1 MLVEDVMSTSL
12 KTVNPDTPMAEVVS
26 MMCLYRL
33 SGIPV
38 VEDDNKLVGFISER
52 DVLDPMFPKMEDMMD
67 SMATIDMTAALDKY
81 SDVVEMTVADLMT
94 KSVISVGP
102 DMEILKAASR
112 MVGNRFRRIPV
123 AVGDRLLGML
133 SLGDVH
139 KSIYLEHVKTRMSKL
154 I

>member
-12 KTVNPDTPMAEVVS
+12 KTVNPDTMMSEVVS

-38 VEDDNKLVGFISER
+38 VEDDNKLVGFISEK
-52 DVLDPMFPKMEDMMD
+52 DVLNPMFPKIEDMMNG
-67 SMATIDMTAALDKY
+67 MATVDMTAALGTY
-81 SDVVEMTVADLMT
+81 CDVVEMKVSSLMT
-94 KSVISVGP
+94 SSVITVSP
-102 DMEILKAASR
+102 DMEILKAAAR

-123 AVGDRLLGML
+123 AVNDRLIGML

-139 KSIYLEHVKTRMSKL
+139 KSIYMERVKKGRC
-154 I
+154 

>member
-12 KTVNPDTPMAEVVS
+12 KTVTPDTPMAQVVS

-52 DVLDPMFPKMEDMMD
+52 DVLGPMFPKIEEMMD
-67 SMATIDMTAALDKY
+67 GMATVNMTSALGKY
-81 SDVVEMTVADLMT
+81 SDVVGMTVADLMT
-94 KSVISVGP
+94 KSVITVSP
-102 DMEILKAASR
+102 DLEILKAAAK
-112 MVGNRFRRIPV
+112 MVGNKFRRIPV
-123 AVGDRLLGML
+123 AVGDRLIGML

-139 KSIYLEHVKTRMSKL
+139 KSIYLEHVKIKMG
-154 I
+154 

>member
-1 MLVEDVMSTSL
+1 
-12 KTVNPDTPMAEVVS
+12 

-38 VEDDNKLVGFISER
+38 VEDNNKLVGFISER

-67 SMATIDMTAALDKY
+67 GMATLDMTAALSKY
-81 SDVVEMTVADLMT
+81 SDVASMTVSDLMT

-102 DMEILKAASR
+102 DMEILKAAAK

-123 AVGDRLLGML
+123 SVGDRLIGML

-139 KSIYLEHVKTRMSKL
+139 KSIYLEHAKKRMGKQS
-154 I
+154 

>member
-12 KTVNPDTPMAEVVS
+12 KTVSPDTMMSEVVS

-38 VEDDNKLVGFISER
+38 VEDDNKLVGFISEK
-52 DVLDPMFPKMEDMMD
+52 DVLNPMFPKIEDMMNG
-67 SMATIDMTAALDKY
+67 MATVDMTAALGTY
-81 SDVVEMTVADLMT
+81 CDVVEMKVSSLMT
-94 KSVISVGP
+94 SSVITVSP
-102 DMEILKAASR
+102 DMQILKAAAR

-123 AVGDRLLGML
+123 AVNDRLIGML

-139 KSIYLEHVKTRMSKL
+139 KSIYMERVKKGRC
-154 I
+154 

>member
-12 KTVNPDTPMAEVVS
+12 KTVNPDTSMAEVVS

-52 DVLDPMFPKMEDMMD
+52 DVLDPMFPKLEDMMD
-67 SMATIDMTAALDKY
+67 GGMAIIDMTAALGKY
-81 SDVVEMTVADLMT
+81 TDVVSMTVSDLMT
-94 KSVISVGP
+94 NSVISVEP
-102 DMEILKAASR
+102 DIEILKAAAK
-112 MVGNRFRRIPV
+112 MVGNKFRRIPV
-123 AVGDRLLGML
+123 AVGDRLIGML

-139 KSIYLEHVKTRMSKL
+139 KSIYLEHVKIKMS
-154 I
+154 

>member
-38 VEDDNKLVGFISER
+38 VEDNNKLVGFISER
-52 DVLDPMFPKMEDMMD
+52 DVLDPMFPKMEDMMNG
-67 SMATIDMTAALDKY
+67 MATVDMTAALGKY
-81 SDVVEMTVADLMT
+81 SGVVGMKVSDLMT
-94 KSVISVGP
+94 KTVISVDP
-102 DMEILKAASR
+102 DLEILKAAAK
-112 MVGNRFRRIPV
+112 MVGNKFRRIPV
-123 AVGDRLLGML
+123 AVGDRLIGML

-139 KSIYLEHVKTRMSKL
+139 KSIYLEHVKLKMG
-154 I
+154 

>member
-1 MLVEDVMSTSL
+1 MLVEDIMSTSL
-12 KTVNPDTPMAEVVS
+12 KTVTPDTPMAEVVS

-52 DVLDPMFPKMEDMMD
+52 DVLGPMFPKIEDMSD
-67 SMATIDMTAALDKY
+67 GLSHIDMTEALGKY
-81 SDVVEMTVADLMT
+81 SSVVGMKVDSLMT
-94 KSVISVGP
+94 KSVISVTP
-102 DMEILKAASR
+102 DMEILKAAAR

-139 KSIYLEHVKTRMSKL
+139 KSLYLQHAKSRLGT
-154 I
+154 

>member
-1 MLVEDVMSTSL
+1 
-12 KTVNPDTPMAEVVS
+12 

-52 DVLDPMFPKMEDMMD
+52 DVLGPMFPKVEDMMD
-67 SMATIDMTAALDKY
+67 GLSGIDMTKALGQY
-81 SDVVEMTVADLMT
+81 SEVVSMQVHSLMT
-94 KSVISVGP
+94 KSVISVP
-102 DMEILKAASR
+102 PEMEILKAAAR
-112 MVGNRFRRIPV
+112 MVGNKFRRIPV

-139 KSIYLEHVKTRMSKL
+139 KSIYLQHAKKRL
-154 I
+154 G

>member
-1 MLVEDVMSTSL
+1 MLVEDVMTSSL
-12 KTVNPDTPMAEVVS
+12 KTVSPDTAMSEVVS

-38 VEDDNKLVGFISER
+38 VEDNNKLVGFISER

-67 SMATIDMTAALDKY
+67 GMATLDMTAALSKY
-81 SDVVEMTVADLMT
+81 SDVASMTVSDLMT

-102 DMEILKAASR
+102 DMEILKAAAK

-123 AVGDRLLGML
+123 SVGDRLIGML

-139 KSIYLEHVKTRMSKL
+139 KSIYLEHAKKRMGKQS
-154 I
+154 

>member
-1 MLVEDVMSTSL
+1 MLVEDVMTSAL
-12 KTVNPDTPMAEVVS
+12 KTVTPDTPMAEVVS

-52 DVLDPMFPKMEDMMD
+52 DVMDPMFPKMEDMMD
-67 SMATIDMTAALDKY
+67 GMATVDMTDALNKY
-81 SDVVEMTVADLMT
+81 SQVVGMKVDTLMT

-102 DMEILKAASR
+102 DMEILKAAAR

-123 AVGDRLLGML
+123 AVGDRLIGML

-139 KSIYLEHVKTRMSKL
+139 KAIYIQHAKTRL
-154 I
+154 G

>member
-1 MLVEDVMSTSL
+1 MIVEDVMTTSL
-12 KTVNPDTPMAEVVS
+12 KIVNPDTPMSEVVS

-67 SMATIDMTAALDKY
+67 GMAAIDMTAALGKY
-81 SDVVEMTVADLMT
+81 SNVVGMKVNELMT
-94 KSVISVGP
+94 TQVITVGP
-102 DMEILKAASR
+102 DMEILKAAAK
-112 MVGNRFRRIPV
+112 MVGNKFRRIPV
-123 AVGDRLLGML
+123 SVGDRLIGML

-139 KSIYLEHVKTRMSKL
+139 KSIYIQHAKTRL
-154 I
+154 G

>member
-1 MLVEDVMSTSL
+1 MLVEDVMTTSL

-52 DVLDPMFPKMEDMMD
+52 DVLDPMFPKMGDMMD
-67 SMATIDMTAALDKY
+67 GMAALDMTDALNKY
-81 SDVVEMTVADLMT
+81 ADVTGLKVDDLMT
-94 KSVISVGP
+94 RSVISVGP
-102 DMEILKAASR
+102 DMEILKAAAK
-112 MVGNRFRRIPV
+112 MVGNKFRRIPV
-123 AVGDRLLGML
+123 AVGDRLIGML

-139 KSIYLEHVKTRMSKL
+139 KAIYLQNAKNRL
-154 I
+154 